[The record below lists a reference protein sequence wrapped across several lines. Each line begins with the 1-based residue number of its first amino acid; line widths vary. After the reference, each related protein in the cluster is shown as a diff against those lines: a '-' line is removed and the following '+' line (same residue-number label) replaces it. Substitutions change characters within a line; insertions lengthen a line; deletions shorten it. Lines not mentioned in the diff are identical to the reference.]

1 MPATREML
9 EGEAYWGQIRNL
21 KFRLFLAEAVLI
33 VALGALI
40 VFLVGDFQTSPFFVA
55 VDRLLWFIL
64 IMLLVIMLE
73 SIIFRVMQLRLAK
86 SDSKKHMMTINS
98 MKKAFVIL
106 LFSSI
111 VGVLFAAP
119 ATAGAME
126 DGLSFDHQLRIG
138 NPQQF
143 LTGDPM
149 GLSIIESISLYS
161 ESGATVYILTEH
173 IYIAHQNDWGYLR
186 EVALND
192 ISDVNNSLTVDISAL
207 SYMYLYIVIDP
218 TETSAGATVSYTL
231 NRSFGETLTAFVPLM
246 MMIFAIANA
255 AWIIYLWPLRKKYA
269 GGSIYK

>member
-9 EGEAYWGQIRNL
+9 EGEAYWGQIRAL
-21 KFRLFLAEAVLI
+21 KFRLFLAEAILI

-40 VFLVGDFQTSPFFVA
+40 VFLVGDFQTSPFFIA
-55 VDRLLWFIL
+55 VDRLLWFVL

-98 MKKAFVIL
+98 MKKAFIIL

-111 VGVLFAAP
+111 VGVLFVAP
-119 ATAGAME
+119 ATAGAIE
-126 DGLSFDHQLRIG
+126 DGLSFNGQLTAG
-138 NPQQF
+138 SPQQF

-149 GLSIIESISLYS
+149 GLSTIESISLFC
-161 ESGATVYILTEH
+161 ESGATVYVLTEY
-173 IYIAHQNDWGYLR
+173 IYLLHQNEWGYLR

-192 ISDVNNSLTVDISAL
+192 VNSVNDSLTVDTSSL

-218 TETSAGATVSYTL
+218 TETPQDAAVSYTL
-231 NRSFGETLTAFVPLM
+231 NRSFTDTLTTFVPLM
-246 MMIFAIANA
+246 MMVFALSNV

>member
-9 EGEAYWGQIRNL
+9 EGEAYWGQIRTL
-21 KFRLFLAEAVLI
+21 KFRLLLIEAILI
-33 VALGALI
+33 VALGALL
-40 VFLVGDFQTSPFFVA
+40 VFLVGDFQTSPFFIA
-55 VDRLLWFIL
+55 VDRLLWFVL

-98 MKKAFVIL
+98 MKKAFIIL
-106 LFSSI
+106 LVSSV

-119 ATAGAME
+119 ATAGVME
-126 DGLSFDHQLRIG
+126 DGLSFDGQLTPG

-149 GLSIIESISLYS
+149 GLSTIESVSLFC
-161 ESGATVYILTEH
+161 EIGATVYILTEN
-173 IYIAHQNDWGYLR
+173 IYLSHQNEWGYLK

-192 ISDVNNSLTVDISAL
+192 INSVNDSLTLDISSLA
-207 SYMYLYIVIDP
+207 YMYLYIVIDS
-218 TETSAGATVSYTL
+218 TETPQGAVVSYTL
-231 NRSFGETLTAFVPLM
+231 NRSFTDTLTAFVPLM
-246 MMIFAIANA
+246 MVFFALSNA
-255 AWIIYLWPLRKKYA
+255 AWCIYLWPLRKKYA